1 MTYATKDATYIVA
14 GYGTQPTSGYSIR
27 VNDLYLGTNAVY
39 ADVDLLGPEAGEDI
53 TELPNHAVYCVKKF
67 EKREESVVFCM

>member
-39 ADVDLLGPEAGEDI
+39 ADVDLLGAGGRRGYNG
-53 TELPNHAVYCVKKF
+53 TANHAVYCVKNP
-67 EKREESVVFCM
+67 KREESVVFCM